1 MTYCDNCSTPKNMAR
16 TFELC
21 HNTTCSR
28 AHSCRK
34 IMLCHVFCGRR
45 RLIRY
50 FWLKSW
56 QSRRI
61 TFYYIKYHWITTQFQ
76 EKKTWTVSPHA
87 SYPLSLDPRKI
98 PSSGSVS
105 PSEVVALLQ
114 RHLAIWLPPTPGAPG
129 RGKSCK
135 RDVICVY
142 TYIYISYGDCRK
154 PTKTL
159 SLGLRR
165 FPSWTMDFFWFR
177 TLISTGNVAGKSPI
191 YGPTSQWDPVGSS
204 AASRS
209 SVLRSR
215 TAAAR
220 TIRCWPQRHGTLDIM
235 EISIVYSY

>member
-142 TYIYISYGDCRK
+142 TYIYIYHMVIAV
-154 PTKTL
+154 
-159 SLGLRR
+159 SLPKL
-165 FPSWTMDFFWFR
+165 
-177 TLISTGNVAGKSPI
+177 
-191 YGPTSQWDPVGSS
+191 
-204 AASRS
+204 
-209 SVLRSR
+209 SVLGFEDFQVELWIFFGSG
-215 TAAAR
+215 
-220 TIRCWPQRHGTLDIM
+220 H
-235 EISIVYSY
+235 

>member
-1 MTYCDNCSTPKNMAR
+1 MTYCDNCSIPKNMAR

-45 RLIRY
+45 RFIRY
-50 FWLKSW
+50 FWSKSW

-142 TYIYISYGDCRK
+142 TYIYNMVIAVSLPKLSVLESWASKISKLNYG
-154 PTKTL
+154 
-159 SLGLRR
+159 
-165 FPSWTMDFFWFR
+165 FFWFR
-177 TLISTGNVAGKSPI
+177 TLISTGNVAGKS
-191 YGPTSQWDPVGSS
+191 THLWSNVPVG
-204 AASRS
+204 
-209 SVLRSR
+209 
-215 TAAAR
+215 
-220 TIRCWPQRHGTLDIM
+220 
-235 EISIVYSY
+235 